1 MARLSAIERARVLGR
16 WFIKYWKPL
25 QCQQVHDYCLQQ
37 WFIITGITAD
47 HPRNRRPWVITVRQ
61 DHQIFRQCVI
71 DSKRLPQM
79 MTNTQLHPY
88 SKTPT
93 GQTDVDPGAS
103 KLELASVEGGSLH
116 QWEPLL
122 HQPWWWKNLH
132 VASGRKAVCWW
143 LYGGAEPALL
153 SGVQSVNQHMGPV
166 FLQRK
171 WSDSWVLHAPA
182 ADPLCPALLPAASTA
197 TQDYVQQHSIPL
209 MLWLSLNL
217 NLNIIKYLWDQ
228 LQWSLSWILPPQPTL
243 WMFTRPLSSRC
254 GDEFHRQLWTVWST
268 ECLAGAKPSSQ
279 LEGVIQIIVL
289 KMHLVVFSDS
299 PFSTE

>member
-1 MARLSAIERARVLGR
+1 MARLSPIERARVVGQ

-25 QCQQVHDYCLQQ
+25 ECQQVHDYCLQQ

-47 HPRNRRPWVITVRQ
+47 HQGNRRPWVITVRQ

-71 DSKRLPQM
+71 DSKQLITISETFRGNNQQNLHPHKDQPTCWKRLPQM
-79 MTNTQLHPY
+79 MTNTQLHSYP
-88 SKTPT
+88 KTPT

-132 VASGRKAVCWW
+132 VVLGGKAVCWW

-153 SGVQSVNQHMGPV
+153 SGVQSVSQCVGPV

-197 TQDYVQQHSIPL
+197 TQDYVQQ
-209 MLWLSLNL
+209 
-217 NLNIIKYLWDQ
+217 
-228 LQWSLSWILPPQPTL
+228 
-243 WMFTRPLSSRC
+243 
-254 GDEFHRQLWTVWST
+254 
-268 ECLAGAKPSSQ
+268 
-279 LEGVIQIIVL
+279 
-289 KMHLVVFSDS
+289 
-299 PFSTE
+299 